1 MLMKS
6 FFSKFKNLLLIGAY
20 KTLVIFEKLT
30 NKGIALDFISK
41 DYIDN
46 PYKTY
51 NSMRSHKP
59 ILFSQTTRLHWVT
72 KMEFAQ
78 EILRDKKFSVDDR
91 KYPIADKRRKEFKK
105 AGREIMLE
113 QFENPSMLKLD
124 PPDHS
129 RIRKLVQYGFTN
141 RYITSL
147 EPEIRKIVEDCLDK
161 VHNQDSFDLIEDL
174 AKPLPA
180 IVIAKMMGLPNED
193 LDQFQAWSED
203 LLIGVGG
210 IGTSKEDIKKSGDA
224 YEALIKYFEEIIL
237 SRKNSPGND
246 FIGKLIQAEESGDK
260 LNIKEMYGTCLLLLI
275 AGHETTT
282 RLIGNGMFTLFNH
295 LDQMTHLQDN
305 FELIP
310 NAIEEMLRYE
320 PPVHATV
327 RFAENEMIYN
337 EKTYKRGT
345 PFAVSIAGANRD
357 PEANDNPNEFDITR
371 EDIKHISFGYGPHMC
386 IGASLARIESRIA
399 FESLFE
405 RFKNIKLLDEEPAWG
420 RNLIFRGF
428 DHLKLKIS

>member
-1 MLMKS
+1 MKS

-51 NSMRSHKP
+51 NLMRSHKP

-78 EILRDKKFSVDDR
+78 EMLRDKRFSVDDR
-91 KYPIADKRRKEFKK
+91 KYPIAEKRRKEFKK

-147 EPEIRKIVEDCLDK
+147 EPEIKKIVEDCLDK

-203 LLIGVGG
+203 LLVGVGG

-224 YEALIKYFEEIIL
+224 YEALIRYFEEIIL
-237 SRKNSPGND
+237 SRKNSPGDD

-295 LDQMTHLQDN
+295 QDQMSLLKKN
-305 FELIP
+305 YELIP

-327 RFAENEMIYN
+327 RFAENEMVYDG
-337 EKTYKRGT
+337 KTYKRGT

-357 PEANDNPNEFDITR
+357 PEANKNPNEFDITR

-399 FESLFE
+399 FECLFE
-405 RFKNIKLLDEEPAWG
+405 RFKNLELEEKNPVWG

-428 DHLKLKIS
+428 DNLKLKAS

>member
-1 MLMKS
+1 M
-6 FFSKFKNLLLIGAY
+6 GAY
-20 KTLVIFEKLT
+20 KTLVIFEKLI
-30 NKGIALDFISK
+30 NSGVALDFISK

-51 NSMRSHKP
+51 NLMRSHRP

-78 EILRDKKFSVDDR
+78 EMLRDKRFSVDDR

-129 RIRKLVQYGFTN
+129 RIRRLVQYGFTN

-147 EPEIRKIVEDCLDK
+147 EPEIKKIVEDCLDK
-161 VHNQDSFDLIEDL
+161 IHNKDSFDLIEDL

-193 LDQFQAWSED
+193 LNQFQAWSED
-203 LLIGVGG
+203 LLVGVGG

-224 YEALIKYFEEIIL
+224 YEALINYFEKIIL
-237 SRKNSPGND
+237 SRKNSPGDD
-246 FIGKLIQAEESGDK
+246 FIGKLIQAEEEGDK

-295 LDQMTHLQDN
+295 PENITHLRND
-305 FELIP
+305 FTLIP

-327 RFAENEMIYN
+327 RFAENDMEYN
-337 EKTYKRGT
+337 NKSYKRGT
-345 PFAVSIAGANRD
+345 AFAVSIAGANRD
-357 PEANDNPNEFDITR
+357 PEANDNPNEFNIFR
-371 EDIKHISFGYGPHMC
+371 KDIKHISFGYGPHMC

-399 FESLFE
+399 FETLFE
-405 RFKNIKLLDEEPAWG
+405 RFTNLNLLDKNPEWG
-420 RNLIFRGF
+420 KNLIFRGF
-428 DHLKLKIS
+428 DNLQIKIN

>member
-1 MLMKS
+1 MA
-6 FFSKFKNLLLIGAY
+6 AY
-20 KTLVIFEKLT
+20 KTLVVFEKLT

-51 NSMRSHKP
+51 NLMRSHKP

-78 EILRDKKFSVDDR
+78 EMLRDKRFSVDDR
-91 KYPIADKRRKEFKK
+91 KYPIAEKRRKEFKK

-147 EPEIRKIVEDCLDK
+147 EPEIKKVVEDCLNK
-161 VHNQDSFDLIEDL
+161 VHNQNSFDLIEDL

-203 LLIGVGG
+203 LLVGVGG

-224 YEALIKYFEEIIL
+224 YEALINYFEKIIL
-237 SRKNSPGND
+237 TRKDSPGDD
-246 FIGKLIQAEESGDK
+246 FIGKLIQAEEEGDK

-282 RLIGNGMFTLFNH
+282 RLIGNGMFALFNH
-295 LDQMTHLQDN
+295 PENISYLRND
-305 FELIP
+305 FSLIP

-327 RFAENEMIYN
+327 RFAENDMVYN
-337 EKTYKRGT
+337 NKSYKRGT

-357 PEANDNPNEFDITR
+357 PEANENPNEFNIFRDN
-371 EDIKHISFGYGPHMC
+371 IKHISFGYGPHMC

-399 FESLFE
+399 FETLFE
-405 RFKNIKLLDEEPAWG
+405 RFNELILLEKNPAWG
-420 RNLIFRGF
+420 KNLIFRGF
-428 DHLKLKIS
+428 DNLQVKIN

>member
-1 MLMKS
+1 MKS

-20 KTLVIFEKLT
+20 KTLVIFERLT

-78 EILRDKKFSVDDR
+78 EMLRDKRFSVDDR
-91 KYPIADKRRKEFKK
+91 KYPIAEKRRKEFKK

-147 EPEIRKIVEDCLDK
+147 EPEIKKIVEDCLDK

-203 LLIGVGG
+203 LLVGVGG

-224 YEALIKYFEEIIL
+224 YEALIRYFEEIIL
-237 SRKNSPGND
+237 SRKTSPGDD

-260 LNIKEMYGTCLLLLI
+260 LNVKEMYGTCLLLLI

-295 LDQMTHLQDN
+295 LDQMNHLQN
-305 FELIP
+305 NYELIP

-327 RFAENEMIYN
+327 RFAENEMIYDG
-337 EKTYKRGT
+337 KTYKRGT

-357 PEANDNPNEFDITR
+357 PEANENPNEFDITR
-371 EDIKHISFGYGPHMC
+371 DDIKHISFGYGPHMC
-386 IGASLARIESRIA
+386 IGASLARIESKIA
-399 FESLFE
+399 FECLFE
-405 RFKNIKLLDEEPAWG
+405 RFKNLELEDKNPVWG

-428 DHLKLKIS
+428 DNLKLKAS

>member
-1 MLMKS
+1 MKS

-20 KTLVIFEKLT
+20 KTLVIFERLA

-51 NSMRSHKP
+51 NLMRSHKP

-78 EILRDKKFSVDDR
+78 EMLRDKRFSVDDR
-91 KYPIADKRRKEFKK
+91 KYPIAEKRRKEFKK

-147 EPEIRKIVEDCLDK
+147 EPQIKKIVEDCLDK

-203 LLIGVGG
+203 LLVGVGG
-210 IGTSKEDIKKSGDA
+210 IGTTKEDIKRSGDA
-224 YEALIKYFEEIIL
+224 YEALINYFEEIIL
-237 SRKNSPGND
+237 SRKNSPGDD
-246 FIGKLIQAEESGDK
+246 FIGKLIQAEEEGDK

-295 LDQMTHLQDN
+295 LDQMNYLKNN
-305 FELIP
+305 FDLIP
-310 NAIEEMLRYE
+310 NSIEEMLRYE

-327 RFAENEMIYN
+327 RFAENEMIYDG
-337 EKTYKRGT
+337 KTYRRGT

-357 PEANDNPNEFDITR
+357 PEANKNPNEFNITR

-399 FESLFE
+399 FECLFE
-405 RFKNIKLLDEEPAWG
+405 RFENLELLDKNPVWG

-428 DHLKLKIS
+428 DHLKLKAS

>member
-1 MLMKS
+1 MKNTIS
-6 FFSKFKNLLLIGAY
+6 NIKNSLLIVAY
-20 KTLVIFEKLT
+20 KFLVGLEKIL
-30 NKGIALDFISK
+30 NKGVVLDFLHNDFVK
-41 DYIDN
+41 N
-46 PYKTY
+46 PYQTY
-51 NSMRSHKP
+51 NSMRAHKP

-78 EILRDKKFSVDDR
+78 EMLRDKRFSVDDR
-91 KYPIADKRRKEFKK
+91 KYPIAEKRRKEFKK

-147 EPEIRKIVEDCLDK
+147 EPEIKKVVDDCLEK
-161 VHNQDSFDLIEDL
+161 VHNQDSFDLIDDL

-180 IVIAKMMGLPNED
+180 IVIAKMMGLPNDD

-203 LLIGVGG
+203 LLLGVGG
-210 IGTSKEDIKKSGDA
+210 IGTSREDIKKSGDA
-224 YEALIKYFEEIIL
+224 YESLIRYFEKIIL
-237 SRKNSPGND
+237 SRKDEPGDD
-246 FIGKLIQAEESGDK
+246 FIGKLIQAEEEGDK

-282 RLIGNGMFTLFNH
+282 RLIGNGLFTLLNH
-295 LDQMTHLQDN
+295 PDQFLLLKNNYD
-305 FELIP
+305 LIP

-327 RFAENEMIYN
+327 RFAHDDMAYAG
-337 EKTYKRGT
+337 KDYKRGT
-345 PFAVSIAGANRD
+345 AFAVSIAGANRD
-357 PEANDNPNEFDITR
+357 PEANKNPNSFNISRQE
-371 EDIKHISFGYGPHMC
+371 IKHISFGYGPHMC

-399 FESLFE
+399 FETLFE
-405 RFKNIKLLDEEPAWG
+405 RFSKLELLDKNPLWG
-420 RNLIFRGF
+420 KNLIFRGF
-428 DHLKLKIS
+428 DNLKLRTN

>member
-1 MLMKS
+1 MKS
-6 FFSKFKNLLLIGAY
+6 HFSKFKNLLLIGAY
-20 KTLVIFEKLT
+20 KTLVIFEKLI

-78 EILRDKKFSVDDR
+78 EMLRDKRFSVDDR

-141 RYITSL
+141 RYISSL
-147 EPEIRKIVEDCLDK
+147 EPEIKSVVDGCLDK

-180 IVIAKMMGLPNED
+180 IVIAKMMGLPDKD
-193 LDQFQAWSED
+193 LDQFQSWSED
-203 LLIGVGG
+203 LLVGVGG

-224 YEALIKYFEEIIL
+224 YESLINYFEEIIL
-237 SRKNSPGND
+237 ERKNSPGED
-246 FIGKLIQAEESGDK
+246 FIGKLIEAEEEGDK

-282 RLIGNGMFTLFNH
+282 RLIGNGMFTLFRHQEQFDH
-295 LDQMTHLQDN
+295 LKNN
-305 FELIP
+305 FDLIP

-327 RFAENEMIYN
+327 RFAENDMTYN
-337 EKTYKRGT
+337 EKPYKRGT
-345 PFAVSIAGANRD
+345 AFAVSIAGANRD
-357 PEANDNPNEFDITR
+357 PEANNNPNEFNILR
-371 EDIKHISFGYGPHMC
+371 EEIKHISFGYGPHMC

-399 FESLFE
+399 FEVLFDRHPGMTLLE
-405 RFKNIKLLDEEPAWG
+405 KNPIWG
-420 RNLIFRGF
+420 KNLIFRGF
-428 DHLKLKIS
+428 DHLKITT

>member
-1 MLMKS
+1 MKS
-6 FFSKFKNLLLIGAY
+6 FFSKFKNLLLIGGY

-51 NSMRSHKP
+51 NLMRSHKP

-78 EILRDKKFSVDDR
+78 EMLRDKRFSVDDR
-91 KYPIADKRRKEFKK
+91 KYPIAEKRRKEFKK

-147 EPEIRKIVEDCLDK
+147 EPEIKKIVEDCLDK

-203 LLIGVGG
+203 LLVGVGG

-224 YEALIKYFEEIIL
+224 YEALIRYFEEIIL
-237 SRKNSPGND
+237 SRKNSPGDD

-295 LDQMTHLQDN
+295 QDQMSLLKKN
-305 FELIP
+305 YELIP

-320 PPVHATV
+320 PPVHATI
-327 RFAENEMIYN
+327 RFAENEMVYDG
-337 EKTYKRGT
+337 KTYKRGT

-357 PEANDNPNEFDITR
+357 PEANENPNEFDITR

-399 FESLFE
+399 FECLFE
-405 RFKNIKLLDEEPAWG
+405 RFKNLELEEKNPVWG

-428 DHLKLKIS
+428 DNLKLKAS

>member
-1 MLMKS
+1 M
-6 FFSKFKNLLLIGAY
+6 GAY
-20 KTLVIFEKLT
+20 KTLVIFEKLI
-30 NKGIALDFISK
+30 NRGVALDFISK

-51 NSMRSHKP
+51 NLMRSHRP

-78 EILRDKKFSVDDR
+78 EMLRDKRFSVDDR

-129 RIRKLVQYGFTN
+129 RIRRLVQYGFTN

-147 EPEIRKIVEDCLDK
+147 EPEIKKIVEDCLDK
-161 VHNQDSFDLIEDL
+161 IHNKDSFDLIEDL

-193 LDQFQAWSED
+193 LNQFQAWSED
-203 LLIGVGG
+203 LLVGVGG
-210 IGTSKEDIKKSGDA
+210 IGTSREDIKKSGDA
-224 YEALIKYFEEIIL
+224 YEALINYFEKIIL
-237 SRKNSPGND
+237 SRKNSPGDD
-246 FIGKLIQAEESGDK
+246 FIGKLIQAEEEGDK

-295 LDQMTHLQDN
+295 PENINHLRND
-305 FELIP
+305 FTLIP

-327 RFAENEMIYN
+327 RFAENDMEYN
-337 EKTYKRGT
+337 NKSYKRGT
-345 PFAVSIAGANRD
+345 AFAVSIAGANRD
-357 PEANDNPNEFDITR
+357 PEANDNPNEFNIFR
-371 EDIKHISFGYGPHMC
+371 KDIKHISFGYGPHMC

-399 FESLFE
+399 FETLFE
-405 RFKNIKLLDEEPAWG
+405 RFTNLNLLDKNPEWG
-420 RNLIFRGF
+420 KNLIFRGF
-428 DHLKLKIS
+428 DNLQIKIN

>member
-1 MLMKS
+1 MKS

-51 NSMRSHKP
+51 NLMRSHKP

-78 EILRDKKFSVDDR
+78 EMLRDKRFSVDDR
-91 KYPIADKRRKEFKK
+91 KYPIAEKRRKEFKK

-147 EPEIRKIVEDCLDK
+147 EPQIKKIVEDCLDK

-203 LLIGVGG
+203 LLVGVGG
-210 IGTSKEDIKKSGDA
+210 IGTTKEDIKRSGDA
-224 YEALIKYFEEIIL
+224 YEALINYFEEIIL
-237 SRKNSPGND
+237 SRKNSPGDD
-246 FIGKLIQAEESGDK
+246 FIGKLIQAEEEGDK

-295 LDQMTHLQDN
+295 LDQMNYLKNN
-305 FELIP
+305 FDLIP
-310 NAIEEMLRYE
+310 NAIEEMLRFE

-327 RFAENEMIYN
+327 RFSENDMTYD
-337 EKTYKRGT
+337 EKNYKRGT
-345 PFAVSIAGANRD
+345 AFAVSIAGANRD
-357 PEANDNPNEFDITR
+357 PEANKNPNEFDIAR

-399 FESLFE
+399 FECLFE
-405 RFKNIKLLDEEPAWG
+405 RFENLELVDKNPVWG

-428 DHLKLKIS
+428 DHLKLKAS

>member
-1 MLMKS
+1 MKS

-20 KTLVIFEKLT
+20 KSLVIFEKLT

-51 NSMRSHKP
+51 NLMRSHKP
-59 ILFSQTTRLHWVT
+59 IFFSQTTRLHWVT

-78 EILRDKKFSVDDR
+78 EMLRDKRFSVDDR
-91 KYPIADKRRKEFKK
+91 KYPVAQKRRKEFKK

-147 EPEIRKIVEDCLDK
+147 EPEIKKIVEDCLDK

-203 LLIGVGG
+203 LLVGVGG

-224 YEALIKYFEEIIL
+224 YEALIRYFEEIIL
-237 SRKNSPGND
+237 SRKNSPGDD

-295 LDQMTHLQDN
+295 LDQMSLIKN
-305 FELIP
+305 NYELIP

-327 RFAENEMIYN
+327 RFAENEMAYDG
-337 EKTYKRGT
+337 KTYKRGT

-357 PEANDNPNEFDITR
+357 PEANKNPNEFNITR
-371 EDIKHISFGYGPHMC
+371 ENIKHISFGYGPHMC
-386 IGASLARIESRIA
+386 IGASLARIESKIA
-399 FESLFE
+399 FECLFE
-405 RFKNIKLLDEEPAWG
+405 RFKNLELEDKNPVWG

-428 DHLKLKIS
+428 DNLRLKAS

>member
-1 MLMKS
+1 MKS
-6 FFSKFKNLLLIGAY
+6 FFSKFKNFLLIGAY
-20 KTLVIFEKLT
+20 KTLVILEKLT

-51 NSMRSHKP
+51 NLMRSHKP

-78 EILRDKKFSVDDR
+78 EMLRDKRFSVDDR

-147 EPEIRKIVEDCLDK
+147 EPEIKKIVKDCLDK

-180 IVIAKMMGLPNED
+180 IVIAKMMGLPDED
-193 LDQFQAWSED
+193 LSQFQAWSED
-203 LLIGVGG
+203 LLVGVGG

-224 YEALIKYFEEIIL
+224 YEALIRYFEEIIL
-237 SRKNSPGND
+237 SRKNSPDDD

-295 LDQMTHLQDN
+295 LDQMSHLQNN

-337 EKTYKRGT
+337 EKIYKRGT

-357 PEANDNPNEFDITR
+357 PEANKNPNEFDITR
-371 EDIKHISFGYGPHMC
+371 EEIKHISFGYGPHMC
-386 IGASLARIESRIA
+386 IGASLARIESKIA
-399 FESLFE
+399 FECLFE
-405 RFKNIKLLDEEPAWG
+405 RFKNLELEDKNPIWG

-428 DHLKLKIS
+428 DNLKLKAS

>member
-1 MLMKS
+1 MKS
-6 FFSKFKNLLLIGAY
+6 IFSNFKNILLIGAY
-20 KTLVIFEKLT
+20 KILVIFEKLT
-30 NKGIALDFISK
+30 NRGIALDFISK

-78 EILRDKKFSVDDR
+78 EMLRDKRFSVDDR
-91 KYPIADKRRKEFKK
+91 KYPIAEKRRKEFKK

-147 EPEIRKIVEDCLDK
+147 EPEIKKIVEDCLDK

-193 LDQFQAWSED
+193 LDKFQAWSED
-203 LLIGVGG
+203 LLVGVGG
-210 IGTSKEDIKKSGDA
+210 IGTSREDIKKSGDA
-224 YEALIKYFEEIIL
+224 YEALINYFERIIL
-237 SRKNSPGND
+237 ARKDSPGED
-246 FIGKLIQAEESGDK
+246 FIGKLIQAEEEGDK

-282 RLIGNGMFTLFNH
+282 RLIGNGMFALFNH
-295 LDQMTHLQDN
+295 PEQMSALKN
-305 FELIP
+305 EFGLIP

-327 RFAENEMIYN
+327 RFAENDLSYDG
-337 EKTYKRGT
+337 KSYKRGT
-345 PFAVSIAGANRD
+345 AFAISIAGANRD
-357 PEANDNPNEFDITR
+357 PDANANPNEFDIFR
-371 EDIKHISFGYGPHMC
+371 KDIKHISFGYGPHMC
-386 IGASLARIESRIA
+386 IGASLARIESRLA
-399 FESLFE
+399 FEVLFE
-405 RFKNIKLLDEEPAWG
+405 RFKNLSLKEEHPKWG
-420 RNLIFRGF
+420 KNLIFRGF
-428 DHLKLKIS
+428 DNLKIEIA

>member
-1 MLMKS
+1 MKS

-20 KTLVIFEKLT
+20 KTLVIFERLT

-78 EILRDKKFSVDDR
+78 EMLRDKRFSVDDR
-91 KYPIADKRRKEFKK
+91 KYPIAEKRRKEFKK

-147 EPEIRKIVEDCLDK
+147 EPQIKKIVEDCLDK

-203 LLIGVGG
+203 LLVGVGG
-210 IGTSKEDIKKSGDA
+210 IGTTKEDIKRSGDA
-224 YEALIKYFEEIIL
+224 YEALINYFEEIIL
-237 SRKNSPGND
+237 SRKNSPGDD
-246 FIGKLIQAEESGDK
+246 FIGKLIQAEEEGDK

-295 LDQMTHLQDN
+295 LDQMNYLKNN
-305 FELIP
+305 FDLIP
-310 NAIEEMLRYE
+310 NAIEEMLRFE

-327 RFAENEMIYN
+327 RFSENDMTYN
-337 EKTYKRGT
+337 EKNYKRGT
-345 PFAVSIAGANRD
+345 AFAVSIAGANRD
-357 PEANDNPNEFDITR
+357 PEANKNPNEFDIAR

-399 FESLFE
+399 FECLFE
-405 RFKNIKLLDEEPAWG
+405 RFENLELLDKNPVWG

-428 DHLKLKIS
+428 DHLKLKAS

>member
-1 MLMKS
+1 MKS

-20 KTLVIFEKLT
+20 KTLVIFERLT

-78 EILRDKKFSVDDR
+78 EMLRDKRFSVDDR
-91 KYPIADKRRKEFKK
+91 KYPIAEKRRKEFKK

-147 EPEIRKIVEDCLDK
+147 EPEIKKIIEDCLDK

-203 LLIGVGG
+203 LLVGVGG

-224 YEALIKYFEEIIL
+224 YEALIRYFEEIIL
-237 SRKNSPGND
+237 NRKTSPGDD

-260 LNIKEMYGTCLLLLI
+260 LNVKEMYGTCLLLLI

-295 LDQMTHLQDN
+295 LDQMNHLQNN

-327 RFAENEMIYN
+327 RFAENEMIYDG
-337 EKTYKRGT
+337 KTYKRGT

-357 PEANDNPNEFDITR
+357 PEANENPNEFDITR
-371 EDIKHISFGYGPHMC
+371 DDIKHISFGYGPHMC

-399 FESLFE
+399 FECLFE
-405 RFKNIKLLDEEPAWG
+405 RFKNLELEDKNPVWG

-428 DHLKLKIS
+428 DNLKLKAS

>member
-1 MLMKS
+1 MKIL
-6 FFSKFKNLLLIGAY
+6 FSKFKNLLLISAY
-20 KTLVIFEKLT
+20 KTLVTFEKLL
-30 NKGIALDFISK
+30 NKGVVLDFISK
-41 DYIDN
+41 DYIKD

-78 EILRDKKFSVDDR
+78 EMLRDKRFSVDDR

-105 AGREIMLE
+105 AGREIMLD

-147 EPEIRKIVEDCLDK
+147 EPEIKKVVDNCLDR
-161 VHNQDSFDLIEDL
+161 VHNQNSFDLIEDL

-203 LLIGVGG
+203 LLVGVGG

-224 YEALIKYFEEIIL
+224 YEALINYFEKIIL
-237 SRKNSPGND
+237 TRKDSPGED
-246 FIGKLIQAEESGDK
+246 FIGKLILAEEEGDK

-282 RLIGNGMFTLFNH
+282 RLIGNGMFALFNH
-295 LDQMTHLQDN
+295 PENISHLRND
-305 FELIP
+305 FSLIP

-327 RFAENEMIYN
+327 RFAENDMVYN
-337 EKTYKRGT
+337 NKSYKRGT
-345 PFAVSIAGANRD
+345 PFAISIAGANRD
-357 PEANDNPNEFDITR
+357 PEANENPNEFNIFRDN
-371 EDIKHISFGYGPHMC
+371 IKHISFGYGPHMC

-399 FESLFE
+399 FETLFE
-405 RFKNIKLLDEEPAWG
+405 RFNELTLLDKNPAWG
-420 RNLIFRGF
+420 KNLIFRGF
-428 DHLKLKIS
+428 DNLQVKIN

>member
-1 MLMKS
+1 MKS

-20 KTLVIFEKLT
+20 KTLVIFERLT

-78 EILRDKKFSVDDR
+78 EMLRDKRFSVDDR
-91 KYPIADKRRKEFKK
+91 KYPIAEKRRKEFKK

-141 RYITSL
+141 RYISSL
-147 EPEIRKIVEDCLDK
+147 EPEIKSVVDSCLDK
-161 VHNQDSFDLIEDL
+161 IHNLDSFDLIEDL

-180 IVIAKMMGLPNED
+180 IVIAKMMGLPDKD
-193 LDQFQAWSED
+193 LDQFQSWSED
-203 LLIGVGG
+203 LLVGVGG

-224 YEALIKYFEEIIL
+224 YESLINYFEEIIL
-237 SRKNSPGND
+237 KRKNAPGED
-246 FIGKLIQAEESGDK
+246 FIGKLIKAEEEGDK

-282 RLIGNGMFTLFNH
+282 RLIGNGMYTLFRHQEQLSH
-295 LDQMTHLQDN
+295 LKN
-305 FELIP
+305 NYNLIP

-327 RFAENEMIYN
+327 RFAENDMTYD
-337 EKTYKRGT
+337 EKSYKRGT
-345 PFAVSIAGANRD
+345 AFAVSIAGANRD
-357 PEANDNPNEFDITR
+357 PEANDNPNEFNILRD
-371 EDIKHISFGYGPHMC
+371 EIKHISFGYGPHMC

-399 FESLFE
+399 FEVLFD
-405 RFKNIKLLDEEPAWG
+405 RYPRMTLLENNPIWG
-420 RNLIFRGF
+420 KNLIFRGF
-428 DHLKLKIS
+428 DHLKIGT

>member
-1 MLMKS
+1 MKS

-51 NSMRSHKP
+51 NLMRSHKP

-78 EILRDKKFSVDDR
+78 EMLRDKRFSVDDR
-91 KYPIADKRRKEFKK
+91 KYPIAEKRRKEFKK

-147 EPEIRKIVEDCLDK
+147 EPEIKKIVEDCLDK

-203 LLIGVGG
+203 LLVGVGG

-224 YEALIKYFEEIIL
+224 YEALIRYFEEIIL
-237 SRKNSPGND
+237 SRKNSPGDD

-295 LDQMTHLQDN
+295 LDQMNHLQNN

-357 PEANDNPNEFDITR
+357 PEANENPNEFDITR

-386 IGASLARIESRIA
+386 IGASLARIESKIA
-399 FESLFE
+399 FECLFE
-405 RFKNIKLLDEEPAWG
+405 RFKNLELEEKSPVWG

-428 DHLKLKIS
+428 DNLKLKAS

>member
-1 MLMKS
+1 M
-6 FFSKFKNLLLIGAY
+6 GAY
-20 KTLVIFEKLT
+20 KTLVIFEKLI
-30 NKGIALDFISK
+30 NSGVALDFISK

-51 NSMRSHKP
+51 NLMRSHRP

-78 EILRDKKFSVDDR
+78 EMLRDKRFSVDDR

-129 RIRKLVQYGFTN
+129 RIRRLVQYGFTN

-147 EPEIRKIVEDCLDK
+147 EPEIKKIVEDCLDK
-161 VHNQDSFDLIEDL
+161 IHNKDSFDLIEDL

-193 LDQFQAWSED
+193 LNQFQAWSED
-203 LLIGVGG
+203 LLVGVGG
-210 IGTSKEDIKKSGDA
+210 IGTSREDIKKSGDA
-224 YEALIKYFEEIIL
+224 YEALINYFEKIIL
-237 SRKNSPGND
+237 SRKNSPGDD
-246 FIGKLIQAEESGDK
+246 FIGKLIQAEEEGDK

-295 LDQMTHLQDN
+295 PENITHLRND
-305 FELIP
+305 FTLIP

-327 RFAENEMIYN
+327 RFAENDMEYN
-337 EKTYKRGT
+337 NKSYKRGT
-345 PFAVSIAGANRD
+345 AFAVSIAGANRD
-357 PEANDNPNEFDITR
+357 PEANDNPNEFNIFR
-371 EDIKHISFGYGPHMC
+371 KDIKHISFGYGPHMC

-399 FESLFE
+399 FETLFE
-405 RFKNIKLLDEEPAWG
+405 RFTNLNLLDKNPEWG
-420 RNLIFRGF
+420 KNLIFRGF
-428 DHLKLKIS
+428 DNLQIKIN

>member
-1 MLMKS
+1 MKS
-6 FFSKFKNLLLIGAY
+6 FFSKFKNFLLIGAY

-51 NSMRSHKP
+51 NLMRSHKP
-59 ILFSQTTRLHWVT
+59 IFFSQTTRLHWVT

-78 EILRDKKFSVDDR
+78 EMLRDKRFSVDDR

-147 EPEIRKIVEDCLDK
+147 EPEIKKIVKDCLDK

-180 IVIAKMMGLPNED
+180 IVIAKMMGLPDED
-193 LDQFQAWSED
+193 LGQFQAWSED
-203 LLIGVGG
+203 LLVGVGG

-224 YEALIKYFEEIIL
+224 YEALIRYFEEIIL
-237 SRKNSPGND
+237 SRKNSPGDD

-295 LDQMTHLQDN
+295 LDQLSHLQNN

-357 PEANDNPNEFDITR
+357 PEANKNPNEFDITR
-371 EDIKHISFGYGPHMC
+371 EEIKHISFGYGPHMC
-386 IGASLARIESRIA
+386 IGASLARIESKIA
-399 FESLFE
+399 FECLFE
-405 RFKNIKLLDEEPAWG
+405 RFKNLELEDKNPIWG

-428 DHLKLKIS
+428 DNLKLKAS

>member
-1 MLMKS
+1 M
-6 FFSKFKNLLLIGAY
+6 GAY
-20 KTLVIFEKLT
+20 KTLVIFEKLI
-30 NKGIALDFISK
+30 NRGVALDFISK

-51 NSMRSHKP
+51 NLMRSHRP

-78 EILRDKKFSVDDR
+78 EMLRDKRFSVDDR

-129 RIRKLVQYGFTN
+129 RIRRLVQYGFTN

-147 EPEIRKIVEDCLDK
+147 EPEIKKIVEDCLDK
-161 VHNQDSFDLIEDL
+161 IHNKDSFDLIEDL

-193 LDQFQAWSED
+193 LNQFQTWSEN
-203 LLIGVGG
+203 LLVGVGG
-210 IGTSKEDIKKSGDA
+210 IGTSREDIKKSGDA
-224 YEALIKYFEEIIL
+224 YEALINYFEKIIL
-237 SRKNSPGND
+237 SRKNSPGDD
-246 FIGKLIQAEESGDK
+246 FIGKLIQAEEEGDK

-295 LDQMTHLQDN
+295 PENITHLRND
-305 FELIP
+305 FTLIP

-327 RFAENEMIYN
+327 RFAENDMEYN
-337 EKTYKRGT
+337 SKSYKRGT
-345 PFAVSIAGANRD
+345 AFAVSIAGANRD
-357 PEANDNPNEFDITR
+357 PEANDNPNEFNIFR
-371 EDIKHISFGYGPHMC
+371 KDIKHISFGYGPHMC

-399 FESLFE
+399 FETLFE
-405 RFKNIKLLDEEPAWG
+405 RFTNLNLLDKNPEWG
-420 RNLIFRGF
+420 KNLIFRGF
-428 DHLKLKIS
+428 DNLQIKIN

>member
-1 MLMKS
+1 MKS

-20 KTLVIFEKLT
+20 KTLVIFERLT

-78 EILRDKKFSVDDR
+78 EMLRDKRFSVDDR
-91 KYPIADKRRKEFKK
+91 KYPIAEKRRKEFKK

-147 EPEIRKIVEDCLDK
+147 EPEIKKIIEDCLDK

-203 LLIGVGG
+203 LLVGVGG

-224 YEALIKYFEEIIL
+224 YEALIRYFEKIIL
-237 SRKNSPGND
+237 NRKTSPGDD

-260 LNIKEMYGTCLLLLI
+260 LNVKEMYGTCLLLLI

-295 LDQMTHLQDN
+295 QDQMSLLQN
-305 FELIP
+305 NYELIP

-327 RFAENEMIYN
+327 RFAENEMIYDG
-337 EKTYKRGT
+337 KTYKRGT

-357 PEANDNPNEFDITR
+357 PEANENPNEFDITR
-371 EDIKHISFGYGPHMC
+371 DDIKHISFGYGPHMC

-399 FESLFE
+399 FECLFE
-405 RFKNIKLLDEEPAWG
+405 RFKNLELEDKNPVWG

-428 DHLKLKIS
+428 DHLKLKAS

>member
-1 MLMKS
+1 MKS
-6 FFSKFKNLLLIGAY
+6 FFSKFKNLFLIGAY

-51 NSMRSHKP
+51 NLMRSHKP

-78 EILRDKKFSVDDR
+78 EMLRDKRFSVDDR
-91 KYPIADKRRKEFKK
+91 KYPIAEKRRKEFKK

-147 EPEIRKIVEDCLDK
+147 EPEIKKIIEDCLDK

-203 LLIGVGG
+203 LLVGVGG
-210 IGTSKEDIKKSGDA
+210 IGTSREDIKKSGDA
-224 YEALIKYFEEIIL
+224 YEALIRYFEEIIL
-237 SRKNSPGND
+237 SRKNSPGDD

-295 LDQMTHLQDN
+295 QEQMSFLQN
-305 FELIP
+305 NYELIP

-327 RFAENEMIYN
+327 RFAENEMIYDG
-337 EKTYKRGT
+337 KTYKRGT

-357 PEANDNPNEFDITR
+357 PEANENPNEFDITR
-371 EDIKHISFGYGPHMC
+371 DDIKHISFGYGPHMC

-399 FESLFE
+399 FECLFE
-405 RFKNIKLLDEEPAWG
+405 RFKNLELEDKNPVWG

-428 DHLKLKIS
+428 DHLKLKAS

>member
-1 MLMKS
+1 MESL
-6 FFSKFKNLLLIGAY
+6 FSKLKNLLLIGAY

-51 NSMRSHKP
+51 NLMRSHKP

-78 EILRDKKFSVDDR
+78 EMLRDKRFSVDDR
-91 KYPIADKRRKEFKK
+91 KYPIAEKRRKEFKK

-147 EPEIRKIVEDCLDK
+147 EPQIKKIVEDCLDK

-203 LLIGVGG
+203 LLVGVGG
-210 IGTSKEDIKKSGDA
+210 IGTSKEDIKRSGDA
-224 YEALIKYFEEIIL
+224 YEALINYFEEIIL
-237 SRKNSPGND
+237 SRKNSPGDD
-246 FIGKLIQAEESGDK
+246 FIGKLIQAEEEGDK

-295 LDQMTHLQDN
+295 LDQMNYLKNN
-305 FELIP
+305 FDLIP
-310 NAIEEMLRYE
+310 NAIEEMLRFE

-327 RFAENEMIYN
+327 RFSENDMTYD
-337 EKTYKRGT
+337 EKNYKRGT
-345 PFAVSIAGANRD
+345 AFAVSIAGANRD
-357 PEANDNPNEFDITR
+357 PEANKNPNEFDIAR

-399 FESLFE
+399 FECLFE
-405 RFKNIKLLDEEPAWG
+405 RFENLELVDKNPVWG

-428 DHLKLKIS
+428 DHLKLKAS

>member
-1 MLMKS
+1 MKNTIS
-6 FFSKFKNLLLIGAY
+6 NIKNSLLIVAY
-20 KTLVIFEKLT
+20 KFLVGLERIL
-30 NKGIALDFISK
+30 NKGVVLDFLHNDFVK
-41 DYIDN
+41 N
-46 PYKTY
+46 PYQTY
-51 NSMRSHKP
+51 NSMRAHKP

-78 EILRDKKFSVDDR
+78 EMLRDKRFSVDDR
-91 KYPIADKRRKEFKK
+91 KYPIAEKRRKEFKK

-147 EPEIRKIVEDCLDK
+147 EPEIKKVVDDCLEK
-161 VHNQDSFDLIEDL
+161 VHNQDSFDLIDDL

-203 LLIGVGG
+203 LLLGVGG
-210 IGTSKEDIKKSGDA
+210 IGTSREDIKKSGDA
-224 YEALIKYFEEIIL
+224 YESLIRYFEKIIL
-237 SRKNSPGND
+237 SRKDEPGDD
-246 FIGKLIQAEESGDK
+246 FIGKLIQAEEEGDK

-282 RLIGNGMFTLFNH
+282 RLIGNGLFTLLNH
-295 LDQMTHLQDN
+295 PDQFLLIKNNYD
-305 FELIP
+305 LIP

-327 RFAENEMIYN
+327 RFAHDDMAYAG
-337 EKTYKRGT
+337 KDYKRGT
-345 PFAVSIAGANRD
+345 AFAVSIAGANRD
-357 PEANDNPNEFDITR
+357 PEANKNPNSFDISR
-371 EDIKHISFGYGPHMC
+371 QEIKHISFGYGPHMC

-399 FESLFE
+399 FETLFE
-405 RFKNIKLLDEEPAWG
+405 RFSKLELLDKNPLWG
-420 RNLIFRGF
+420 KNLIFRGF
-428 DHLKLKIS
+428 DNLKLRTN

>member
-1 MLMKS
+1 MKNTIS
-6 FFSKFKNLLLIGAY
+6 NIKNSLLIVAY
-20 KTLVIFEKLT
+20 KFLVGLEKIL
-30 NKGIALDFISK
+30 NKGVVLDFLHNDFVK
-41 DYIDN
+41 N
-46 PYKTY
+46 PYQTY
-51 NSMRSHKP
+51 NSMRAHKP

-78 EILRDKKFSVDDR
+78 EMLRDKRFSVDDR
-91 KYPIADKRRKEFKK
+91 KYPIAEKRRKEFKK

-147 EPEIRKIVEDCLDK
+147 EPEIKKVVDDCLEK
-161 VHNQDSFDLIEDL
+161 VHNQDSFDLIDDL

-203 LLIGVGG
+203 LLLGVGG
-210 IGTSKEDIKKSGDA
+210 IGTSREDIKKSGDA
-224 YEALIKYFEEIIL
+224 YESLIRYFEKIII
-237 SRKNSPGND
+237 SRKDEPGDD
-246 FIGKLIQAEESGDK
+246 FIGKLIQAEEEGDK

-282 RLIGNGMFTLFNH
+282 RLIGNGLFTLLNH
-295 LDQMTHLQDN
+295 PDQFLLLKNNYD
-305 FELIP
+305 LIP

-327 RFAENEMIYN
+327 RFAHDDMAYAG
-337 EKTYKRGT
+337 KDYRRGT
-345 PFAVSIAGANRD
+345 AFAVSIAGANRD
-357 PEANDNPNEFDITR
+357 PEANKNPNSFDISR
-371 EDIKHISFGYGPHMC
+371 QEIKHISFGYGPHMC

-399 FESLFE
+399 FETLFE
-405 RFKNIKLLDEEPAWG
+405 RFSKLELLDKNPLWG
-420 RNLIFRGF
+420 KNLIFRGF
-428 DHLKLKIS
+428 DNLKLRTN

>member
-1 MLMKS
+1 MKS

-51 NSMRSHKP
+51 NLMRSHKP

-78 EILRDKKFSVDDR
+78 EMLRDKRFSVDDR
-91 KYPIADKRRKEFKK
+91 KYPIAEKRRKEFKK

-147 EPEIRKIVEDCLDK
+147 EPQIKKIVEDCLDK

-193 LDQFQAWSED
+193 LNQFQAWSED
-203 LLIGVGG
+203 LLVGVGG
-210 IGTSKEDIKKSGDA
+210 IGTTKEDIKRSGDA
-224 YEALIKYFEEIIL
+224 YEALINYFEEIIL
-237 SRKNSPGND
+237 SRKNSPGDD
-246 FIGKLIQAEESGDK
+246 FIGKLIQAEEEGDK

-282 RLIGNGMFTLFNH
+282 RLIGNGIFTLFNH
-295 LDQMTHLQDN
+295 LDQMNYLKNN
-305 FELIP
+305 FDLIP
-310 NAIEEMLRYE
+310 NAIEEMLRFE

-327 RFAENEMIYN
+327 RFAENDMTYD
-337 EKTYKRGT
+337 EKKYKRGT
-345 PFAVSIAGANRD
+345 AFAVSIAGANRD
-357 PEANDNPNEFDITR
+357 PEANRNPNEFDIAR
-371 EDIKHISFGYGPHMC
+371 EEIKHISFGYGPHMC

-399 FESLFE
+399 FECLFE
-405 RFKNIKLLDEEPAWG
+405 RFENLELMDKNPLWG

-428 DHLKLKIS
+428 DNLKLKVS

>member
-1 MLMKS
+1 MKS

-20 KTLVIFEKLT
+20 KTLVIFERLT

-78 EILRDKKFSVDDR
+78 EMLRDKRFSVDDR
-91 KYPIADKRRKEFKK
+91 KYPIAEKRRKEFKK

-147 EPEIRKIVEDCLDK
+147 EPQIKKIVEDCLDK

-203 LLIGVGG
+203 LLVGVGG
-210 IGTSKEDIKKSGDA
+210 IGTTKEDIKRSGDA
-224 YEALIKYFEEIIL
+224 YEALINYFEETIL
-237 SRKNSPGND
+237 SRKNSPGDD
-246 FIGKLIQAEESGDK
+246 FIGKLIQAEEEGDK

-295 LDQMTHLQDN
+295 LDQMNYLKNN
-305 FELIP
+305 FDLIP
-310 NAIEEMLRYE
+310 NAIEEMLRFE

-327 RFAENEMIYN
+327 RFSENDMTYN
-337 EKTYKRGT
+337 EKNYKRGT
-345 PFAVSIAGANRD
+345 AFAVSIAGANRD
-357 PEANDNPNEFDITR
+357 PEANKNPNEFDIAR

-399 FESLFE
+399 FECLFE
-405 RFKNIKLLDEEPAWG
+405 RFENLELVDKNPVWG

-428 DHLKLKIS
+428 DHLKLKAS

>member
-1 MLMKS
+1 M
-6 FFSKFKNLLLIGAY
+6 
-20 KTLVIFEKLT
+20 
-30 NKGIALDFISK
+30 DFISK

-51 NSMRSHKP
+51 NLMRSHKP

-78 EILRDKKFSVDDR
+78 EMLRDKRFSVDDR
-91 KYPIADKRRKEFKK
+91 KYPIAEKRRKEFKK

-147 EPEIRKIVEDCLDK
+147 EPEIKKIVEDCLDK

-203 LLIGVGG
+203 LLVGVGG

-224 YEALIKYFEEIIL
+224 YEALIRYFEEIIL
-237 SRKNSPGND
+237 SRKNSPGDD

-260 LNIKEMYGTCLLLLI
+260 LNVKEMYGTCLLLLI

-295 LDQMTHLQDN
+295 QDQMSLLKNNH
-305 FELIP
+305 ELIP

-327 RFAENEMIYN
+327 RFAENEMVYDG
-337 EKTYKRGT
+337 KTYKRGT

-357 PEANDNPNEFDITR
+357 PEANENPNEFDITR

-399 FESLFE
+399 FECLFE
-405 RFKNIKLLDEEPAWG
+405 RFKNLELEDKNPVWG

-428 DHLKLKIS
+428 DNLKLKAS

>member
-1 MLMKS
+1 MKS

-51 NSMRSHKP
+51 NLMRSHKP

-78 EILRDKKFSVDDR
+78 EMLRDKRFSVDDR

-147 EPEIRKIVEDCLDK
+147 EPEIKKIVEDCLDK

-203 LLIGVGG
+203 LLVGVGG

-224 YEALIKYFEEIIL
+224 YEALIRYFEKIIL
-237 SRKNSPGND
+237 SRKNSPGDD

-295 LDQMTHLQDN
+295 QDQMSLLQN
-305 FELIP
+305 NYELIP

-327 RFAENEMIYN
+327 RFAENEMIYDG
-337 EKTYKRGT
+337 KTYKRGT

-357 PEANDNPNEFDITR
+357 PEANKSPNEFDITR

-386 IGASLARIESRIA
+386 IGASLARIESKIA
-399 FESLFE
+399 FECLFE
-405 RFKNIKLLDEEPAWG
+405 RYKNLELKDKNPIWG

-428 DHLKLKIS
+428 DNLKLKAS